1 MGTQAPSTLITS
13 PSALIQI
20 QVFGHQQLRMYLA
33 LKERA
38 ASFRRDPRVLE
49 AMKKSNIHELEVPTL
64 SSEETWRDLAKD
76 SFDVEEAGKRGYGYE
91 ILDQLAMEH
100 LMGFVK

>member
-1 MGTQAPSTLITS
+1 
-13 PSALIQI
+13 
-20 QVFGHQQLRMYLA
+20 
-33 LKERA
+33 
-38 ASFRRDPRVLE
+38 
-49 AMKKSNIHELEVPTL
+49 MKNSNIHELEVPTL
-64 SSEETWRDLAKD
+64 SSEETWRDLAND